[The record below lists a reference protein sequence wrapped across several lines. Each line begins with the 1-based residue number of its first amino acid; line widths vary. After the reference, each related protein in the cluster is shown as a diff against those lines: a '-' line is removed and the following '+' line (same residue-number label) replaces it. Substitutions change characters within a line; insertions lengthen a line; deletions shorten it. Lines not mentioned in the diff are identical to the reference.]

1 MGYLQLCHVS
11 LPEDIVWYCSVN
23 RSIIQWIGSRE
34 NLTAKPND
42 LHGKIDGFR
51 LRLSQKKQSIDY
63 GNKDCQ
69 NMGIYQVCSPM
80 FSAAT

>member
-51 LRLSQKKQSIDY
+51 LR
-63 GNKDCQ
+63 
-69 NMGIYQVCSPM
+69 
-80 FSAAT
+80 FSLQWIGLTITVNFIISKCYS